1 MKKQLFI
8 FSVLII
14 IVAVLVSC
22 SANNDNN
29 GNSNI
34 AVTDKQGT
42 THYYEIVT
50 DNNGKPLT
58 NNNSK
63 YVTNEHKTTT
73 VIDNKVTG
81 SKIVVSSS
89 KNSKDTKVF
98 ETSDKA
104 DNNIDFKSNHEK
116 TNSSV
121 SVTASLPS
129 TSASDNKET
138 SSRNFSTTQIA
149 TDNDGWVD
157 KWY

>member
-1 MKKQLFI
+1 MKKQLLI
-8 FSVLII
+8 FSILVVII
-14 IVAVLVSC
+14 SIFVSC
-22 SANNDNN
+22 STNSSNEVLSTTAVT
-29 GNSNI
+29 NSND
-34 AVTDKQGT
+34 TM
-42 THYYEIVT
+42 HYYESAT
-50 DNNGKPLT
+50 DSNGKPLT
-58 NNNSK
+58 NSNSK

-81 SKIVVSSS
+81 SKIVSSS

-104 DNNIDFKSNHEK
+104 DNNIDFKSNHE

-129 TSASDNKET
+129 TSASDDKET

>member
-14 IVAVLVSC
+14 IVAILVSC

-81 SKIVVSSS
+81 SKIVSSS

>member
-1 MKKQLFI
+1 MKKQLLI
-8 FSVLII
+8 FLILVVI
-14 IVAVLVSC
+14 ISIFVSC
-22 SANNDNN
+22 STNSSNEVLSTTAVT
-29 GNSNI
+29 NSNDTI
-34 AVTDKQGT
+34 
-42 THYYEIVT
+42 HYYESAT
-50 DNNGKPLT
+50 DSNGKPLT

-81 SKIVVSSS
+81 SKIVSSS

-104 DNNIDFKSNHEK
+104 DNNIDFKSNHE

-129 TSASDNKET
+129 TSASDDKET